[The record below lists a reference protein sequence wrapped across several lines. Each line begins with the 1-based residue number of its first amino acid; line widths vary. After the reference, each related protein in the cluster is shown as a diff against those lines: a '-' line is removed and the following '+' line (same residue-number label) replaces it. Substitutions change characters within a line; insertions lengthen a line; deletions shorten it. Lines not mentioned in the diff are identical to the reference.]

1 MQMLTA
7 KEVAV
12 LLKLPLARVYELTR
26 QNVIPVV
33 RLGPRQVRYESHA
46 LTEWARRGGVGKEP
60 GESQLEES

>member
-12 LLKLPLARVYELTR
+12 LLRLPLARVYELTR

-33 RLGPRQVRYESHA
+33 RLGRRQVRYDAQA
-46 LTEWARRGGVGKEP
+46 LTEWARRGGVAKTEKIRSAP
-60 GESQLEES
+60 AQ